1 MLRAAALPP
10 PLEDGFSINP
20 FRNFFF
26 FSHVENR
33 ILFQDIG
40 QQSWPL
46 KAAISSLAVLTTGCI
61 HC

>member
-26 FSHVENR
+26 SHEENR

-40 QQSWPL
+40 QQSCPL
-46 KAAISSLAVLTTGCI
+46 RAAISSLAALTTGCI
-61 HC
+61 RC